1 MRQPERSMPIPIKR
15 IWFNAEKTNG
25 EHFKM
30 IHTVEN
36 TQMHNNNVN
45 TQIIIIQL
53 NEFKGR
59 STNILKKFYK
69 K

>member
-1 MRQPERSMPIPIKR
+1 MWQPERSMPIPIKR

-36 TQMHNNNVN
+36 TQMHNNKQCKHTNYN
-45 TQIIIIQL
+45 YSIKWIQ
-53 NEFKGR
+53 G
-59 STNILKKFYK
+59 
-69 K
+69 